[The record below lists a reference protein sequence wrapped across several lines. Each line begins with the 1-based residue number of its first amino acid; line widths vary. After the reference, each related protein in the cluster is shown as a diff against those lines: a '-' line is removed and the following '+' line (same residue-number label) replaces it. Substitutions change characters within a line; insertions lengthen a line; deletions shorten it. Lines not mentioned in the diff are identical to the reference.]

1 MIDLHLHLDGSL
13 SADDILE
20 LGRISGVT
28 LPTADKSKLCDML
41 SVQPD
46 CTNLAQYLEK
56 FDLPLK
62 VLQTAK
68 SISRAVYL
76 LIRRLSQQGLLYA
89 EIRFAPQL
97 HTNSGLSQREV
108 ITAAIDGLNKGIADF
123 NFAAQLILCCMRGND
138 NYTANR
144 KTVSLAAEYLGK
156 GICALD
162 LAGNEAAFP
171 TPQFADIFTL
181 ANELNV
187 PFTIHAGEAAGADS
201 IKAALGFGAVRIG
214 HGIHSSED
222 ERLLELLRDKR
233 TPLELCFTS
242 NLQTKASKSVADYP
256 LKPFLSKGI
265 CVTLNTD
272 NMTVSNTTLK
282 NEYLLVKRHFSLD
295 YASLIKIAQNGANSA
310 FLPTEQKRRLCDKI
324 EQSFADWLNG

>member
-28 LPTADKSKLCDML
+28 LPTADKSKLCAML

-46 CTNLAQYLEK
+46 CTDLAQYLEK

-62 VLQTAK
+62 VLQTEK

-76 LIRRLSQQGLLYA
+76 LIRRLSKQGLLYA

-97 HTNSGLSQREV
+97 HTNCGLSQREV
-108 ITAAIDGLNKGIADF
+108 IAAAVDGLNKGIADF
-123 NFAAQLILCCMRGND
+123 DFTAQLILCCMRGSD
-138 NYTANR
+138 NHDANI
-144 KTVSLAAEYLGK
+144 KTIHLAAEYLGK
-156 GICALD
+156 GVCALD
-162 LAGNEAAFP
+162 LAGNEAAYP
-171 TPQFADIFTL
+171 TSQFADIFAIAKSL
-181 ANELNV
+181 SV
-187 PFTIHAGEAAGADS
+187 PFTVHAGEAASADS
-201 IKAALGFGAVRIG
+201 VRAALDFGAVRIG
-214 HGIHSSED
+214 HGIHSAED
-222 ERLLELLRDKR
+222 ERLMVLLRDTQ

-242 NLQTKASKSVADYP
+242 NLQTKAAKSISDYP
-256 LKPFLSKGI
+256 LKTFLDKGI

-282 NEYLLVKRHFSLD
+282 DEYLLVKRHFALD
-295 YASLIKIAQNGANSA
+295 TASLMKIAQNGANGA

-324 EQSFADWLNG
+324 EQNFADWLK